1 MLIYIVFILYG
12 GFIMKNKILATI
24 LAVVM
29 IICAIAP
36 ASFATEEVT
45 PEAQL
50 QFGKDGK
57 FEILV
62 LADVQDVYPLQEDTL
77 QYIREAIDT
86 VKPDLVVFNGDNIVI
101 DDERAYDQLLEV
113 LAERDQKFTFVF
125 GNHDSEDRKYSREEL
140 LAFYQK
146 YDECLAYDADPALHG
161 CATHNLP
168 ILSSDGSKVAF
179 NLWMFDSGD
188 YIAEGENK
196 GEYDCVR
203 KDQIEWYKNVSKK
216 LEEENG
222 GKVPSIAFEHII
234 TEEGVAALHPS
245 MPSFLGALGR
255 AFTNGNAYSILPI
268 LTRIVSG
275 VILEPPCPSVDNEG
289 QWDAFVE
296 RGDVLGCVFG
306 HDHVN
311 SFIGEYDG
319 IDVIMTPG
327 ITSHSY
333 KNDTF
338 RGGRLITIYE
348 ENPWEY
354 ETEMLYFHAL
364 ALKEG
369 SLIPEV
375 SGISIDEFRAHE
387 FVVALS
393 EIGLKIGQLLTFCI
407 R

>member
-1 MLIYIVFILYG
+1 MKKRILSLLLATLMLIC
-12 GFIMKNKILATI
+12 
-24 LAVVM
+24 AV
-29 IICAIAP
+29 AP
-36 ASFATEEVT
+36 GAFATEEA

-50 QFGKDGK
+50 QFGTDGK

-62 LADVQDVYPLQEDTL
+62 LADVQDVYPLKEDTL
-77 QYIREAIDT
+77 QYIREALDT

-113 LAERDQKFTFVF
+113 LDERDQKFTFVF

-146 YDECLAYDADPALHG
+146 YDECLAYDADPSLHG

-188 YIAEGENK
+188 YISEGEHE

-203 KDQIEWYKNVSKK
+203 ADQIEWYKNESKK
-216 LEEENG
+216 LEAENG

-234 TEEGVAALHPS
+234 TEEGVAALHPE

-268 LTRIVSG
+268 FSRIISG

-311 SFIGEYDG
+311 TFIGEYDG

-338 RGGRLITIYE
+338 RGGRIITIDE

-369 SLIPEV
+369 SLLPEV
-375 SGISIDEFRAHE
+375 TGTDISEFRWHE
-387 FVVALS
+387 FLAALS
-393 EIGLKIGQLLTFCI
+393 EKWLTIGKFLTFCI

>member
-1 MLIYIVFILYG
+1 MKKKILSILLATLMLIC
-12 GFIMKNKILATI
+12 AT
-24 LAVVM
+24 V
-29 IICAIAP
+29 P
-36 ASFATEEVT
+36 AAFATEEAET

-50 QFGKDGK
+50 QFGADGK
-57 FEILV
+57 FTILV
-62 LADVQDVYPLQEDTL
+62 LADVQDVYPVNEDTL

-86 VKPDLVVFNGDNIVI
+86 VNPDLIVFNGDNIVT
-101 DDERAYDQLLEV
+101 DDEKAYDQLLSV
-113 LAERDQKFTFVF
+113 LDEKDQKFTFVF

-146 YDECLAYDADPALHG
+146 YDECLAYDADPSLHG

-188 YIAEGENK
+188 YIENR
-196 GEYDCVR
+196 EYDCVR
-203 KDQIEWYKNVSKK
+203 ADQIEWYKNVSKK
-216 LEEENG
+216 LEAENG

-234 TEEGVAALHPS
+234 TEEGVAALHPE
-245 MPSFLGALGR
+245 MPSFLGALGK

-268 LTRIVSG
+268 FTRIKSG
-275 VILEPPCPSVDNEG
+275 VILEPPCPSVDNDG

-311 SFIGEYDG
+311 TFIGEYAG

-333 KNDTF
+333 SNDTF
-338 RGGRLITIYE
+338 RGGRIITIDE
-348 ENPWEY
+348 NNPWEY
-354 ETEMLYFHAL
+354 ETEMYYFHSA

-369 SLIPEV
+369 SLLPEITGT
-375 SGISIDEFRAHE
+375 SISEFRWHE
-387 FVVALS
+387 FLAALS
-393 EIGLKIGQLLTFCI
+393 EVSLKIGQVMTFFI

>member
-1 MLIYIVFILYG
+1 
-12 GFIMKNKILATI
+12 MKKKILAFM
-24 LAVVM
+24 LATVM
-29 IICAIAP
+29 IICAVVPGA
-36 ASFATEEVT
+36 FATEEAET
-45 PEAQL
+45 PEVQL

-62 LADVQDVYPLQEDTL
+62 LADVQDIYPLQEDTL
-77 QYIREAIDT
+77 QYIREALDT
-86 VKPDLVVFNGDNIVI
+86 VQPDLVVFNGDNIVI
-101 DDERAYDQLLEV
+101 DDERAYDQLLSI
-113 LAERDQKFTFVF
+113 LDERDQKFTFVF

-188 YIAEGENK
+188 YIKNEDGSWYYDEFDSRV
-196 GEYDCVR
+196 YDCVR
-203 KDQIEWYKNVSKK
+203 KDQIEWYKNESKK
-216 LEEENG
+216 LEAENG

-234 TEEGVAALHPS
+234 TEEGVASIHPQI
-245 MPSFLGALGR
+245 PSFLGLLGR

-268 LTRIVSG
+268 FSRIKSG
-275 VILEPPCPSVDNEG
+275 VILEPTCPSVDNDG

-311 SFIGEYDG
+311 SFVSEYDG

-338 RGGRLITIYE
+338 RGGRLITINE
-348 ENPWEY
+348 DNPWEY

-375 SGISIDEFRAHE
+375 SGISVSEFRTHE
-387 FVVALS
+387 FLAALSEVALS
-393 EIGLKIGQLLTFCI
+393 FGKLLTFCMK
-407 R
+407 

>member
-1 MLIYIVFILYG
+1 MKKKILSIVLATVMLIC
-12 GFIMKNKILATI
+12 
-24 LAVVM
+24 AVVPV
-29 IICAIAP
+29 A
-36 ASFATEEVT
+36 FATDDAETV
-45 PEAQL
+45 L

-62 LADVQDVYPLQEDTL
+62 LADVQDDNPVNEDTL

-86 VKPDLVVFNGDNIVI
+86 VKPDLVVFNGDNITI
-101 DDERAYDQLLEV
+101 DDKAAYDQLLSV
-113 LAERDQKFTFVF
+113 LVERNQKFTFVF
-125 GNHDSEDRKYSREEL
+125 GNHDVEDRSLTKEDILEI
-140 LAFYQK
+140 YQS
-146 YDECLAYDADPALHG
+146 YEGCLAYDADPALHG

-188 YIAEGENK
+188 YLKNEDGSWYYDEYDSRV
-196 GEYDCVR
+196 YDCVR
-203 KDQIEWYKNVSKK
+203 EDQIEWYKNVSKQ

-234 TEEGVAALHPS
+234 TEEGVAAVLPKI
-245 MPSFLGALGR
+245 PSFLGLIGR
-255 AFTNGNAYSILPI
+255 SFSNGNAYSFVPVF
-268 LTRIVSG
+268 TRIMSG
-275 VILEPPCPSVDNEG
+275 VILEPPCPSTENDG

-311 SFIGEYDG
+311 SFVAEYNGVDA
-319 IDVIMTPG
+319 IMTPG
-327 ITSHSY
+327 ITSESY

-338 RGGRLITIYE
+338 RGGRIITIDE
-348 ENPWEY
+348 NNPWEY

-375 SGISIDEFRAHE
+375 SGISIDEFRTHE
-387 FVVALS
+387 FLAGMTEVALCFA
-393 EIGLKIGQLLTFCI
+393 KVLTFFI

>member
-1 MLIYIVFILYG
+1 
-12 GFIMKNKILATI
+12 MKKKILALI
-24 LAVVM
+24 LSAVLVLSVCVP
-29 IICAIAP
+29 IFSA
-36 ASFATEEVT
+36 ET
-45 PEAQL
+45 PSDDVL

-62 LADVQDVYPLQEDTL
+62 LADVQDVYPMQEDTL

-86 VKPDLVVFNGDNIVI
+86 VEPDLVIFNGDNIVI
-101 DDERAYDQLLEV
+101 DDERAYDQLLNV

-140 LAFYQK
+140 LEFYQK
-146 YDECLAYDADPALHG
+146 YDDCLAYDADPSLHG

-188 YIAEGENK
+188 YIRSGEYE

-203 KDQIEWYKNVSKK
+203 ADQIEWYKNVSKK

-222 GKVPSIAFEHII
+222 GKVPSLAFQHII
-234 TEEGVAALHPS
+234 TEEGVAALHPE

-268 LTRIVSG
+268 FTRIKSG

-311 SFIGEYDG
+311 TFIGEYDG
-319 IDVIMTPG
+319 IDAIMTPG

-338 RGGRLITIYE
+338 RGGRVFVIDE
-348 ENPWEY
+348 NNPWEY
-354 ETEMLYFHAL
+354 ETYMLYFHAL

-369 SLIPEV
+369 SEIPEV
-375 SGISIDEFRAHE
+375 TGISTTEFRWQE
-387 FVVALS
+387 FLAALS
-393 EIGLKIGQLLTFCI
+393 EVALKIGQVLTFCI

>member
-1 MLIYIVFILYG
+1 MT
-12 GFIMKNKILATI
+12 KKILSVI
-24 LAVVM
+24 LAALMLLTLSV
-29 IICAIAP
+29 P
-36 ASFATEEVT
+36 AFAATET
-45 PEAQL
+45 EAPSGDAL
-50 QFGKDGK
+50 QFGADGK

-62 LADVQDVYPLQEDTL
+62 LADVQDIYPMQEDTL

-101 DDERAYDQLLEV
+101 DDARAYDQLLQILV
-113 LAERDQKFTFVF
+113 ERNQKFTFVF
-125 GNHDSEDRKYSREEL
+125 GNHDFEDRSFSKEDML
-140 LAFYQK
+140 KIYQS
-146 YDECLAYDADPALHG
+146 YEGCLAYDADPSLHG

-168 ILSSDGSKVAF
+168 VLSSDGSKVAF

-188 YIAEGENK
+188 YLRDENGEYVRDAQDSRI
-196 GEYDCVR
+196 YDCVR

-234 TEEGVAALHPS
+234 TEEGVAALHPE

-268 LTRIVSG
+268 FTRIKSG
-275 VILEPPCPSVDNEG
+275 VILEPPCPSIDNDG

-311 SFIGEYDG
+311 TFIGEYNGVDA
-319 IDVIMTPG
+319 IMTPG
-327 ITSHSY
+327 ITSYSY
-333 KNDTF
+333 SNDTF
-338 RGGRLITIYE
+338 RGGRIITINE
-348 ENPWEY
+348 DDPWNY
-354 ETEMLYFHAL
+354 ETELLYFHAL

-369 SLIPEV
+369 SLLPEV
-375 SGISIDEFRAHE
+375 TGTSIAEFRLHE
-387 FVVALS
+387 FLVGLS
-393 EIGLKIGQLLTFCI
+393 EVALKIGQVLTFFI

>member
-1 MLIYIVFILYG
+1 
-12 GFIMKNKILATI
+12 MKKKILSIVLATVLLI
-24 LAVVM
+24 GTVVPM
-29 IICAIAP
+29 A
-36 ASFATEEVT
+36 FATEEEVDKT
-45 PEAQL
+45 L
-50 QFGKDGK
+50 KFGSDGK

-101 DDERAYDQLLEV
+101 DDERAYDQLLSV
-113 LAERDQKFTFVF
+113 LDERDQKFTFVF
-125 GNHDSEDRKYSREEL
+125 GNHDEEDRTYTREEL
-140 LAFYQK
+140 LSFYQK
-146 YDECLAYDADPALHG
+146 YDECLAYDADPSLHG

-168 ILSSDGSKVAF
+168 ILASDGSKVAF

-188 YIAEGENK
+188 YIKEGEFK

-203 KDQIEWYKNVSKK
+203 KDQIEWYKNESKK
-216 LEEENG
+216 LEDENG

-268 LTRIVSG
+268 FTRIKSG

-311 SFIGEYDG
+311 TFIGEYDG

-375 SGISIDEFRAHE
+375 SGISIEEFRGHE
-387 FVVALS
+387 LLAALS
-393 EIGLKIGQLLTFCI
+393 EKWLTIGKILTFFI